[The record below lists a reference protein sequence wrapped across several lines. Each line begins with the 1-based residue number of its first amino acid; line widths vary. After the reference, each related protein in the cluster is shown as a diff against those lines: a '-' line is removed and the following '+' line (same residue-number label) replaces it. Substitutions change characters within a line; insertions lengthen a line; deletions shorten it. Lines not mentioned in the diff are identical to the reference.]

1 MISWKFEL
9 TQDEGDLE
17 EGREGEA
24 IDRPGNFFSFHKVS
38 SFSLCLLLKIIVGF
52 MLEKKFQI

>member
-1 MISWKFEL
+1 MSDAVDTCRDHPVNLPLARRRKSFAVLMLSWKFEL

-24 IDRPGNFFSFHKVS
+24 IDRPGNFF
-38 SFSLCLLLKIIVGF
+38 
-52 MLEKKFQI
+52 